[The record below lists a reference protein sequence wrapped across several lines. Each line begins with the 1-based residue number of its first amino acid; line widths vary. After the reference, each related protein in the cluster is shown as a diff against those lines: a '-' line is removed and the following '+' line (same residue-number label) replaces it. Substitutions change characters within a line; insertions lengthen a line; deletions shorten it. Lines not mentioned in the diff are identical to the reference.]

1 MQQTDKRTYL
11 NWFLLALFF
20 GYQYAAR
27 SCAGTF
33 GDEIRTA
40 FRINAAKFAD
50 FGAWCMLAY
59 SCLQIPFGI
68 ALDRIGIR
76 RIVLISFAVCLAGNY
91 TFTHAQTFETA
102 RLGRLLLGIGGVP
115 AYMSAV
121 KLIADEFSVV
131 SAGCFIGLTRAFGS
145 ALVIFCNPLLKNICL
160 NGGCSW
166 QQSADLLNYFGTV
179 VFLLCVVFL
188 FPSFKQPAPSAS
200 QHKPIREV
208 LANGKIYLFGFLII
222 GTNTAA
228 VALADLWGPGFL
240 TTKFGLSSQQAVNH
254 TQLIYGGML
263 LGSVLLPMLFAK
275 NIMRGARICCVVLTI
290 FFFLLINGSASVPI
304 PLLPVSLFL
313 LGLFSAVD
321 MLFFAL
327 GARLSDPQTSGL
339 IASFINSV
347 GMFGEPI
354 LQKHIGITLHRTWD
368 GALSN
373 EGLPLYQT
381 VDYERALQIL
391 PILSVVCCLLTFF
404 IARSSAKK
412 PLSKNRFP

>member
-1 MQQTDKRTYL
+1 MNGRAYV

-33 GDEIRTA
+33 SDEIRTA
-40 FRINAAKFAD
+40 FCIDAAQFAD

-102 RLGRLLLGIGGVP
+102 RVGRLLLGIGGVP

-121 KLIADEFSVV
+121 KLIADEFSIT
-131 SAGCFIGLTRAFGS
+131 SAGCFIGLTRAIGS
-145 ALVIFCNPLLKNICL
+145 ALVIAGNPLLKSICL
-160 NGGCSW
+160 NGDRSW
-166 QQSADLLNYFGTV
+166 QQSTNLLNYFGTV

-188 FPSFKQPAPSAS
+188 FPCKKAFCTKETSSK
-200 QHKPIREV
+200 KPFFGV
-208 LANGKIYLFGFLII
+208 LTNYRIYLFGFLII

-275 NIMRGARICCVVLTI
+275 NIMRGACIGCTVLTVL
-290 FFFLLINGSASVPI
+290 FFTVVNGSASVSTA
-304 PLLPVSLFL
+304 LLCIFL
-313 LGLFSAVD
+313 LSIGIFSAID

-327 GARLSDPQTSGL
+327 GARLSTPQTSGL

-354 LQKHIGITLHRTWD
+354 LQKHIGMMLHRTWN

-373 EGLPLYQT
+373 EGLPLYRT

-391 PILSVVCCLLTFF
+391 PILACICLFLTFF
-404 IARSSAKK
+404 IGK
-412 PLSKNRFP
+412 RFEERPSV

>member
-1 MQQTDKRTYL
+1 MD
-11 NWFLLALFF
+11 WFLLALFF

-33 GDEIRTA
+33 SDEIRAA
-40 FRINAAKFAD
+40 FRIDADRFAD

-68 ALDRIGIR
+68 ALDRVGIR
-76 RIVLISFAVCLAGNY
+76 RIVLMSFAVCLAGNY

-102 RLGRLLLGIGGVP
+102 RVGRLLLGIGGVP

-121 KLIADEFSVV
+121 KFIADEFSIT
-131 SAGCFIGLTRAFGS
+131 SAGFFIGLTRAFGS
-145 ALVIFCNPLLKNICL
+145 ALVIAGNPLLKSICL
-160 NGGCSW
+160 NGGYSW
-166 QQSADLLNYFGTV
+166 QQSAELLNYFGTFI
-179 VFLLCVVFL
+179 FLLCVAFL
-188 FPSFKQPAPSAS
+188 FPHSKRPAITVPL
-200 QHKPIREV
+200 REPLFRV
-208 LANGKIYLFGFLII
+208 LTNYKIYLFGFLII

-240 TTKFGLSSQQAVNH
+240 TTKFGLSAQSAVNG

-263 LGSVLLPMLFAK
+263 LGSVILPMLFAK
-275 NIMRGARICCVVLTI
+275 NIIRGACVGCTVLTVL
-290 FFFLLINGSASVPI
+290 FFTVVNGPASLSITLLAV
-304 PLLPVSLFL
+304 LLLSI
-313 LGLFSAVD
+313 GIFSAID

-327 GARLSDPQTSGL
+327 GARLSTPQTSGL

-354 LQKHIGITLHRTWD
+354 LQKHIGITLHRTWN
-368 GALSN
+368 GTLSN
-373 EGLPLYQT
+373 EGLPLYRT

-391 PILSVVCCLLTFF
+391 PILACICLFLTFLIGKRF
-404 IARSSAKK
+404 WKK
-412 PLSKNRFP
+412 PSV

>member
-1 MQQTDKRTYL
+1 M

-40 FRINAAKFAD
+40 FRIDADRFAD

-68 ALDRIGIR
+68 ALDHIGIR

-102 RLGRLLLGIGGVP
+102 RLGRLLSGIGGVP

-121 KLIADEFSVV
+121 KLIADEFSIT
-131 SAGCFIGLTRAFGS
+131 SAGFFIGLTRAVGS
-145 ALVIFCNPLLKNICL
+145 ALVIAGNPLLKNICL
-160 NGGCSW
+160 NGGHSW
-166 QQSADLLNYFGTV
+166 QQSADFLNYFGTFI
-179 VFLLCVVFL
+179 FLLCVMFL
-188 FPSFKQPAPSAS
+188 FPYHKQPAPSVS
-200 QHKPIREV
+200 QQKPLRDV

-240 TTKFGLSSQQAVNH
+240 MTKFRLSAQSAVNG

-275 NIMRGARICCVVLTI
+275 NIMRGACIGCTVLTVL
-290 FFFLLINGSASVPI
+290 FFTVVNGSASVSTA
-304 PLLPVSLFL
+304 LLCIFL
-313 LGLFSAVD
+313 LSIGIFSAID

-327 GARLSDPQTSGL
+327 GARLSTPQTSGL
-339 IASFINSV
+339 IASFINSI

-354 LQKHIGITLHRTWD
+354 LQKYIGMMLHRTWN

-373 EGLPLYQT
+373 EGLPLYRT

-391 PILSVVCCLLTFF
+391 PMLAVVCCLLTFF
-404 IARSSAKK
+404 IARSSA
-412 PLSKNRFP
+412 LSQNRFP

>member
-1 MQQTDKRTYL
+1 M

-33 GDEIRTA
+33 SNEIRTA
-40 FRINAAKFAD
+40 FRIDAAKFAD

-91 TFTHAQTFETA
+91 AFTHAQTFETA
-102 RLGRLLLGIGGVP
+102 RLGRLLSGIGGVP

-121 KLIADEFSVV
+121 KLIADEFSIT
-131 SAGCFIGLTRAFGS
+131 SAGFFIGLTRAVGS
-145 ALVIFCNPLLKNICL
+145 ALVIAGNPLLKNICL
-160 NGGCSW
+160 NGRYSW
-166 QQSADLLNYFGTV
+166 QQSADFLNYFGTFI
-179 VFLLCVVFL
+179 FLLCVMFL
-188 FPSFKQPAPSAS
+188 FPHSKRPATTVPLWE
-200 QHKPIREV
+200 PLFRV
-208 LANGKIYLFGFLII
+208 LTNYKIYLFGFLII

-240 TTKFGLSSQQAVNH
+240 TTKFGLSAQSAVNG

-263 LGSVLLPMLFAK
+263 LGSVMLPMLFAK
-275 NIMRGARICCVVLTI
+275 NIIRGACVGCTVLTVL
-290 FFFLLINGSASVPI
+290 FFTVVNGPASLSITPLAVLLLSIGI
-304 PLLPVSLFL
+304 
-313 LGLFSAVD
+313 FSAID

-327 GARLSDPQTSGL
+327 GARLSTPQTSGL

-354 LQKHIGITLHRTWD
+354 LQKHIGMMLHRTWN

-373 EGLPLYQT
+373 EGLPLYRT

-391 PILSVVCCLLTFF
+391 PMLAVVCCLLTFF
-404 IARSSAKK
+404 IARSSA
-412 PLSKNRFP
+412 LSQSRFP

>member
-1 MQQTDKRTYL
+1 MHQADKRTYL

-33 GDEIRTA
+33 SDEIRAA
-40 FRINAAKFAD
+40 FRVDADRFAD

-76 RIVLISFAVCLAGNY
+76 RIVLVSFAICLAGNY

-115 AYMSAV
+115 GYMSAV

-145 ALVIFCNPLLKNICL
+145 ALVIACNPLLKSVCL
-160 NGGCSW
+160 NGGYSW
-166 QQSADLLNYFGTV
+166 QQSADFLNYFGTV
-179 VFLLCVVFL
+179 VFLLCIAFL
-188 FPSFKQPAPSAS
+188 FPHKAKSARATPLR
-200 QHKPIREV
+200 KPLFRV
-208 LANGKIYLFGFLII
+208 LTNYKIYLFGFLVI
-222 GTNTAA
+222 GTNTAT

-240 TTKFGLSSQQAVNH
+240 ATKFGLSAQSAVND

-263 LGSVLLPMLFAK
+263 LGSVILPMLFAK
-275 NIMRGARICCVVLTI
+275 NIVRGTRIACTVLTI
-290 FFFLLINGSASVPI
+290 FFFMLINGFSSVPTA
-304 PLLPVSLFL
+304 LLCIFLLL

-327 GARLSDPQTSGL
+327 GTRLSTPQTSGL
-339 IASFINSV
+339 IASLINSV

-354 LQKHIGITLHRTWD
+354 LQKHIGISLHRTWN
-368 GALSN
+368 GSLSDN
-373 EGLPLYQT
+373 RLPLYQT
-381 VDYERALQIL
+381 VDYEHALQIL
-391 PILSVVCCLLTFF
+391 PILACICLLLTFF
-404 IARSSAKK
+404 IDKRFAGK
-412 PLSKNRFP
+412 PSV

>member
-1 MQQTDKRTYL
+1 MQPTNRRAYA

-33 GDEIRTA
+33 SEEIRAA
-40 FRINAAKFAD
+40 FHIDANRFAD

-76 RIVLISFAVCLAGNY
+76 RIVLVSFAICLAGNY
-91 TFTHAQTFETA
+91 VFTHAQTFETA
-102 RLGRLLLGIGGVP
+102 RLGRLLSGIGGVP

-121 KLIADEFSVV
+121 KLIADEFSIT
-131 SAGCFIGLTRAFGS
+131 SAGCFIGLTRAVGS
-145 ALVIFCNPLLKNICL
+145 ALVIIGNPLLKSISL
-160 NGGCSW
+160 NGGHSW
-166 QQSADLLNYFGTV
+166 QQSADFLNYFGTL

-188 FPSFKQPAPSAS
+188 FPGKKEFCTRETSSK
-200 QHKPIREV
+200 KPFFEV
-208 LANGKIYLFGFLII
+208 FSNYKIYLFGFLII

-240 TTKFGLSSQQAVNH
+240 TVKFGLSPQQAVNH

-263 LGSVLLPMLFAK
+263 LGSVLLPMVFAK
-275 NIMRGARICCVVLTI
+275 NIMRGACIGCTVLTVL
-290 FFFLLINGSASVPI
+290 FFIVVNGSASVPTA
-304 PLLPVSLFL
+304 LLFVFLLL
-313 LGLFSAVD
+313 LGLVSAVD

-327 GARLSDPQTSGL
+327 GARLSTPQTSGL
-339 IASFINSV
+339 IASLINSV

-354 LQKHIGITLHRTWD
+354 LQKRIGIMLNRSWD
-368 GALSN
+368 GTLSDN
-373 EGLPLYQT
+373 GLRLYHT

-391 PILSVVCCLLTFF
+391 PILACICLFLTFF
-404 IARSSAKK
+404 IGK
-412 PLSKNRFP
+412 RFDGEPSV

>member
-1 MQQTDKRTYL
+1 MNGRAYV

-33 GDEIRTA
+33 SNEIRTA
-40 FRINAAKFAD
+40 FCIDAAQFAD

-68 ALDRIGIR
+68 LLDRIGIR
-76 RIVLISFAVCLAGNY
+76 RIVLTSFAVCLAGNY

-102 RLGRLLLGIGGVP
+102 RLGRLLSGIGGVP

-121 KLIADEFSVV
+121 KLIADEFSIT
-131 SAGCFIGLTRAFGS
+131 SAGFFIGLTRAVGS
-145 ALVIFCNPLLKNICL
+145 ALVIAGNPLLKNICL
-160 NGGCSW
+160 NGGYSW
-166 QQSADLLNYFGTV
+166 QQSADLLNYFGTFI
-179 VFLLCVVFL
+179 FLLCVVFL
-188 FPSFKQPAPSAS
+188 FPYHKQPARSVS
-200 QHKPIREV
+200 QQKSLRDV
-208 LANGKIYLFGFLII
+208 LMNGKIYLFGFLII

-240 TTKFGLSSQQAVNH
+240 TTKFGLSSQQAVNY

-263 LGSVLLPMLFAK
+263 LGSVMLPMLFAK
-275 NIMRGARICCVVLTI
+275 NIIRGACIGCTVLTVL
-290 FFFLLINGSASVPI
+290 FFTVVNGSASLPTV
-304 PLLPVSLFL
+304 LLVVFL
-313 LGLFSAVD
+313 LSIGIFSAID

-327 GARLSDPQTSGL
+327 GARLSTPQTSGL
-339 IASFINSV
+339 IASFINSI

-354 LQKHIGITLHRTWD
+354 LQKHIGMMLHCTWN
-368 GALSN
+368 GTLSN
-373 EGLPLYQT
+373 EGLPLYRT

-391 PILSVVCCLLTFF
+391 PILACICLFLTFF
-404 IARSSAKK
+404 IGK
-412 PLSKNRFP
+412 RFEKRPSV

>member
-1 MQQTDKRTYL
+1 MQPTNRRAYA

-40 FRINAAKFAD
+40 FRIDAAKFAD

-102 RLGRLLLGIGGVP
+102 RVGRLLLGIGGVP

-121 KLIADEFSVV
+121 KFIADEFSIT
-131 SAGCFIGLTRAFGS
+131 SAGFFIGLTRAFGS
-145 ALVIFCNPLLKNICL
+145 ALVIAGNPLLKSICL
-160 NGGCSW
+160 NGGYSW
-166 QQSADLLNYFGTV
+166 QQSAELLNYFGTFI
-179 VFLLCVVFL
+179 FLLCVAFL
-188 FPSFKQPAPSAS
+188 FPHSKRPAITAPL
-200 QHKPIREV
+200 REPLFRV
-208 LANGKIYLFGFLII
+208 LTNYKIYLFGFLII

-240 TTKFGLSSQQAVNH
+240 TTKFGLSAQSAVNG

-263 LGSVLLPMLFAK
+263 LGSVILPMVFAK
-275 NIMRGARICCVVLTI
+275 HIVRGTRIACTVLTI
-290 FFFLLINGSASVPI
+290 LFFTFINGSAFVPTA
-304 PLLPVSLFL
+304 LLCIFLLL

-327 GARLSDPQTSGL
+327 GARLSTPQTSGL
-339 IASFINSV
+339 IASFINSI

-354 LQKHIGITLHRTWD
+354 LQKYIGMMLHRTWN

-373 EGLPLYQT
+373 EGMPLYQT

-391 PILSVVCCLLTFF
+391 PFLACICLFLTFF
-404 IARSSAKK
+404 IGK
-412 PLSKNRFP
+412 RFEERPSV

>member
-1 MQQTDKRTYL
+1 MNRRAYA

-40 FRINAAKFAD
+40 FRIDAAKFAD

-102 RLGRLLLGIGGVP
+102 RVGRLLLGIGGVP

-121 KLIADEFSVV
+121 KFIADEFSIT
-131 SAGCFIGLTRAFGS
+131 SAGFFIGLTRAVGS
-145 ALVIFCNPLLKNICL
+145 ALVIAGNPLLKNICL
-160 NGGCSW
+160 NGGYSW
-166 QQSADLLNYFGTV
+166 QQSADFLNYFGTFI
-179 VFLLCVVFL
+179 FLLCVMFL
-188 FPSFKQPAPSAS
+188 FPYHKQPVRSVS
-200 QHKPIREV
+200 RQKPLRNV

-240 TTKFGLSSQQAVNH
+240 TTKFNLSAQSAVNS

-263 LGSVLLPMLFAK
+263 LGSVLIPMLFSK
-275 NIMRGARICCVVLTI
+275 NIMRGACIGCTVLTVL
-290 FFFLLINGSASVPI
+290 FFTVVNGPASLSITLLAVFLLSIGI
-304 PLLPVSLFL
+304 
-313 LGLFSAVD
+313 FSAID

-327 GARLSDPQTSGL
+327 GARLSTPQTSGL
-339 IASFINSV
+339 IASLINSV

-354 LQKHIGITLHRTWD
+354 LQKHIGMTLHRFWN
-368 GALSN
+368 GILSN
-373 EGLPLYQT
+373 EGLPLYRT
-381 VDYERALQIL
+381 ADYEHALQIL
-391 PILSVVCCLLTFF
+391 PILACICLFLTFF
-404 IARSSAKK
+404 IGK
-412 PLSKNRFP
+412 RFEKRPSV

>member
-1 MQQTDKRTYL
+1 MQPTNRRAYA

-40 FRINAAKFAD
+40 FRIDAAKFAD

-68 ALDRIGIR
+68 LLDRIGIR

-102 RLGRLLLGIGGVP
+102 RVGRLLLGIGGVP

-121 KLIADEFSVV
+121 KFIADEFSIT
-131 SAGCFIGLTRAFGS
+131 SAGFFIGLTRAVGS
-145 ALVIFCNPLLKNICL
+145 ALVIVCNPLLKNICL
-160 NGGCSW
+160 NGGYSW
-166 QQSADLLNYFGTV
+166 QQSADFLNYFGTFI
-179 VFLLCVVFL
+179 FLLCVMFL
-188 FPSFKQPAPSAS
+188 FPYHKQPAPSAS
-200 QHKPIREV
+200 RQKSLRDV
-208 LANGKIYLFGFLII
+208 LMNYKIYLFGFLII

-240 TTKFGLSSQQAVNH
+240 TTKFGLSAQSAVNG

-263 LGSVLLPMLFAK
+263 LGSVILPMLFAK
-275 NIMRGARICCVVLTI
+275 RIVRGARIGCTVLTAL
-290 FFFLLINGSASVPI
+290 FFAVVNGPESLPTVLLIVFLLLIGI
-304 PLLPVSLFL
+304 
-313 LGLFSAVD
+313 FSAID

-327 GARLSDPQTSGL
+327 GARLSTPQTSGL

-354 LQKHIGITLHRTWD
+354 LQKYIGMMLHRTWD
-368 GALSN
+368 GTLSDN
-373 EGLPLYQT
+373 GLPIYQT

-391 PILSVVCCLLTFF
+391 PILVCICLLLTFF
-404 IARSSAKK
+404 IGERFVGK
-412 PLSKNRFP
+412 PSV

>member
-1 MQQTDKRTYL
+1 MNGRAYV

-33 GDEIRTA
+33 SDEIRTA
-40 FRINAAKFAD
+40 FCIDAAQFAD

-68 ALDRIGIR
+68 LLDRIGIR
-76 RIVLISFAVCLAGNY
+76 RIVLTSFAVCLAGNY
-91 TFTHAQTFETA
+91 IFTHAQTFETA

-121 KLIADEFSVV
+121 KLIADEFSIT
-131 SAGCFIGLTRAFGS
+131 SAGFFIGLTRAFGS
-145 ALVIFCNPLLKNICL
+145 ALVIAGNPLLKSICL
-160 NGGCSW
+160 NGGYSW
-166 QQSADLLNYFGTV
+166 QQSAELLNYFGTV
-179 VFLLCVVFL
+179 IFLLCVAFL
-188 FPSFKQPAPSAS
+188 FPHSKRPATTAPL
-200 QHKPIREV
+200 REPLFRV

-240 TTKFGLSSQQAVNH
+240 TTKFGLSAQSAVNG

-263 LGSVLLPMLFAK
+263 LGSVILPMVFAK
-275 NIMRGARICCVVLTI
+275 NIVRGTRVACTVLTI
-290 FFFLLINGSASVPI
+290 LFFMLVNGSASVPTA
-304 PLLPVSLFL
+304 LLCIFLLL

-327 GARLSDPQTSGL
+327 GARLSTPQTSGL
-339 IASFINSV
+339 IASFINSI

-354 LQKHIGITLHRTWD
+354 LQKRIGMMLHRAWN

-373 EGLPLYQT
+373 EGMPLYHT

-391 PILSVVCCLLTFF
+391 PILACICLFLTFF
-404 IARSSAKK
+404 IGK
-412 PLSKNRFP
+412 RFEERPSV

>member
-1 MQQTDKRTYL
+1 MQSTNRRAYA

-40 FRINAAKFAD
+40 FRIDAAKFAD

-102 RLGRLLLGIGGVP
+102 RVGRLLLGIGGVP

-121 KLIADEFSVV
+121 KFIADEFSIT
-131 SAGCFIGLTRAFGS
+131 SAGFFIGLTRAVGS
-145 ALVIFCNPLLKNICL
+145 ALVIAGNPLLKNICL
-160 NGGCSW
+160 NGGYSW
-166 QQSADLLNYFGTV
+166 QQSADLLNYFGTL

-188 FPSFKQPAPSAS
+188 FPHSKRPATTAPL
-200 QHKPIREV
+200 REPLFRV
-208 LANGKIYLFGFLII
+208 LTNYKIYLFGFLII

-240 TTKFGLSSQQAVNH
+240 TTKFGLSSQQAVNY

-263 LGSVLLPMLFAK
+263 LGSVLIPMLFSK
-275 NIMRGARICCVVLTI
+275 NIMRGACVGCTVLTI
-290 FFFLLINGSASVPI
+290 LFFMLVNGSASVATA
-304 PLLPVSLFL
+304 LLCIFLLL

-327 GARLSDPQTSGL
+327 GARLSTPQTSGL
-339 IASFINSV
+339 IASLINSV

-354 LQKHIGITLHRTWD
+354 LQKHIGMTLHRFWN
-368 GALSN
+368 GILSN
-373 EGLPLYQT
+373 EGLPLYRT
-381 VDYERALQIL
+381 ADYEHALQIL
-391 PILSVVCCLLTFF
+391 PILACICLFLTFF
-404 IARSSAKK
+404 IGK
-412 PLSKNRFP
+412 RFEERPSV

>member
-1 MQQTDKRTYL
+1 M

-33 GDEIRTA
+33 SDEIRTA
-40 FRINAAKFAD
+40 FRIDAAQFAD

-68 ALDRIGIR
+68 LLDRIGIR
-76 RIVLISFAVCLAGNY
+76 RIVLMSFAVCLAGNY

-102 RLGRLLLGIGGVP
+102 RLGRLLSGIGGVP

-121 KLIADEFSVV
+121 KLIADEFSIT
-131 SAGCFIGLTRAFGS
+131 SAGFFIGLTRAIGS
-145 ALVIFCNPLLKNICL
+145 ALVIIGNPLLKSISL
-160 NGGCSW
+160 HGEYSW
-166 QQSADLLNYFGTV
+166 QQSADFLSYFGTV
-179 VFLLCVVFL
+179 IFLLCIAFL
-188 FPSFKQPAPSAS
+188 FPSLKPTPSAS
-200 QHKPIREV
+200 QRKPLWEV
-208 LANGKIYLFGFLII
+208 LTNGKIYLFGFLII

-228 VALADLWGPGFL
+228 VTLADLWGPGFL
-240 TTKFGLSSQQAVNH
+240 TTKFDLSSQQAVNH

-275 NIMRGARICCVVLTI
+275 NIMRGACVGCTVLTVL
-290 FFFLLINGSASVPI
+290 FFIVVNGPSSLPAVLLVVFLLSIGI
-304 PLLPVSLFL
+304 
-313 LGLFSAVD
+313 FSAID

-327 GARLSDPQTSGL
+327 GARLSTPQTSGL

-354 LQKHIGITLHRTWD
+354 LQKHIGIVLHRSWN

-381 VDYERALQIL
+381 VDYECALQIL
-391 PILSVVCCLLTFF
+391 PILACICLFLTFF
-404 IARSSAKK
+404 IGK
-412 PLSKNRFP
+412 RFEERPSV